1 MDIDPSEPGP
11 FWSDFRR
18 NLAQLNL
25 RGVKVVISEAHEG
38 IKSAVAKCCT
48 WLIGGHA

>member
-1 MDIDPSEPGP
+1 
-11 FWSDFRR
+11 
-18 NLAQLNL
+18 L

-48 WLIGGHA
+48 QKIIGRLIG